1 MNFYGV
7 HVNNGKDRNA
17 LDSAPYR
24 SQDAFMKYFYTRKN
38 QLDKIEGL
46 WQLDIRQQHLFNN
59 NHYVEELTAEPQV
72 VAVMKKGNR
81 FVTYGEHGENREE
94 YFRKLS
100 GRKGYFFR
108 KELPEVE
115 SEASGYVVFSDQDRF
130 FIKYAL
136 PDRLAHYY
144 LLKDYRPGDKLD
156 EIAKYTRIPIANP
169 EVKHDLLEI
178 ERDSIKR

>member
-1 MNFYGV
+1 M
-7 HVNNGKDRNA
+7 
-17 LDSAPYR
+17 
-24 SQDAFMKYFYTRKN
+24 
-38 QLDKIEGL
+38 
-46 WQLDIRQQHLFNN
+46 
-59 NHYVEELTAEPQV
+59 EELTAEPQV

-156 EIAKYTRIPIANP
+156 EIAKYIRIPIANP